1 MTIMAFMFRPLRWD
15 DALAVA
21 RWHYPAPYEL
31 YDLGRIPLLVGVSL
45 HWLLA
50 PLSRLGFFAVRSG
63 DDPLVGV
70 FSFHRQGQTVEL
82 GLALRPDLTGRR
94 IGLEFV
100 EAGMEFARRTFA
112 PATFRLD
119 VATFNQRAIRVYERA
134 GFVPGPRFIRYTRLG
149 PYEFM
154 EMTRVS

>member
-1 MTIMAFMFRPLRWD
+1 MAFVFRPLRWE
-15 DALAVA
+15 DALAVG

-31 YDLGRIPLLVGVSL
+31 YDLGRIPLLVNVSL
-45 HWLLA
+45 HRLLA
-50 PLSRLGFFAVRSG
+50 PLGRMGFYAVCLG

-70 FSFHRQGQTVEL
+70 FSFQKLGRTVEL

-94 IGLEFV
+94 IGLGFV
-100 EAGMEFARRTFA
+100 ESGMDFARRTFA
-112 PATFRLD
+112 PTAFRLN

-149 PYEFM
+149 PYDFL
-154 EMTRVS
+154 EMTRAS